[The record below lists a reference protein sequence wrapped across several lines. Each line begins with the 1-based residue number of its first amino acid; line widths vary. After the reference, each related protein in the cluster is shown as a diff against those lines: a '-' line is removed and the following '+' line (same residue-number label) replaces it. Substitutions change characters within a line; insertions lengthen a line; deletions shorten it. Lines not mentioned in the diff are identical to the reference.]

1 MARSGTSA
9 WGFYFANP
17 IEVLV
22 VLSWGDFGFH
32 KSDSQD
38 AGFRGRCRLGQY
50 RGAGKHPIAPLLW
63 D

>member
-17 IEVLV
+17 TEVLV
-22 VLSWGDFGFH
+22 VLSWGDIGFQE
-32 KSDSQD
+32 SDSQD
-38 AGFRGRCRLGQY
+38 AGFRGRCRLAQY
-50 RGAGKHPIAPLLW
+50 CGAGKRPIPPLVW